1 MKFDNS
7 LYVGFTKAK
16 ESDRGGGDFDSEKF
30 GDWKNFWSAK
40 ILDPRK
46 MSEKI
51 LGLKEFKAQKILGSK
66 IF

>member
-7 LYVGFTKAK
+7 LYVGFTKVK
-16 ESDRGGGDFDSEKF
+16 ESDRGFDSEKC

-51 LGLKEFKAQKILGSK
+51 LGLKELKAQKILGSK
-66 IF
+66 IL